1 MKKALTDLLV
11 SSALLL
17 LASCG
22 SSTRSFVRIVN
33 AAPDAGTI
41 DVTLNGTK
49 ILTAMA
55 YGTGSN
61 YFTEA
66 PGTNISLKITD
77 SSGTTTFLD
86 TKIGLVDKVYYTIA
100 AVGLTAAPSTFTIL
114 QTEDDHTPPAA
125 TAVKIR
131 VLQLDPL
138 FHADPGDSGPVDAFV
153 TVPSGTLSMLNGLN
167 PDFPNITFQSTP
179 SWVSFVV
186 PTDGNLR
193 IRAAPH
199 PISGDTD
206 PNATNLPGWDSQTVL
221 FKVGQVRTYVLLHNP
236 TGTPFPQQ
244 SLMLDDL
251 N

>member
-1 MKKALTDLLV
+1 
-11 SSALLL
+11 
-17 LASCG
+17 
-22 SSTRSFVRIVN
+22 VRIVN

-41 DVTLNGTK
+41 DVTINGNSV
-49 ILTAMA
+49 LTGMA

-61 YFTEA
+61 YFTEG
-66 PGTNISLKITD
+66 PGTNISLKIVSAGGVNGST
-77 SSGTTTFLD
+77 SATID
-86 TKIGLVDKVYYTIA
+86 TKIGLTDKVYYTIA
-100 AVGLTAAPSTFTIL
+100 VVGLTVAPSTFTIL
-114 QTEDDHTPPAA
+114 QTEDDHTVPAS

-131 VLQLDPL
+131 VLQLDPV

-153 TVPSGTLSMLNGLN
+153 TVPSGPLSELNGLN
-167 PDFPNITFQSTP
+167 PDFLNITFQSTP

-193 IRAAPH
+193 IRVAPH

-206 PNATNLPGWDSQTVL
+206 PNTTNLPGWDSQTVL
-221 FKVGQVRTYVLLHNP
+221 FKVGQVRTYVLLNNQ